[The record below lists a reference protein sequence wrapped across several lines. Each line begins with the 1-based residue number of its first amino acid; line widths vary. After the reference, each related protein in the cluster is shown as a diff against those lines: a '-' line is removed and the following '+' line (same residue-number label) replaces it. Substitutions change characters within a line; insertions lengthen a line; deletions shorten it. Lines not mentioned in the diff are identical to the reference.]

1 MKNVVQT
8 LPTNGWEIGY
18 SDAAVISRES
28 SALQS
33 TTCMALQTR
42 NQKQNQQRSL
52 GLVRPFKTNR
62 VENNKR
68 KGKSFF
74 T

>member
-1 MKNVVQT
+1 MLFRHSSPMDGKLVT
-8 LPTNGWEIGY
+8 
-18 SDAAVISRES
+18 AAVISRES